1 MDYCDVPSCGN
12 IIVNH
17 KTSYKCGLID
27 NYNRCRTINIQNFT
41 SMWWASFVI
50 SLSITIMNTYLL
62 KGNYCIT
69 MFNVKN
75 LKYIKTWTKSA
86 IIKLSNIELFLY
98 LQLFEY
104 WIYFV
109 KFVKFVESIPCY
121 SNPCLNGG
129 TCKNTGKSFTCTCL
143 SAYHGDRCENEGS
156 LCIDVHDAND

>member
-1 MDYCDVPSCGN
+1 
-12 IIVNH
+12 
-17 KTSYKCGLID
+17 
-27 NYNRCRTINIQNFT
+27 
-41 SMWWASFVI
+41 MWWASFVI

-121 SNPCLNGG
+121 SNPCLNGVLAR
-129 TCKNTGKSFTCTCL
+129 TLESHSPVPVCRRIMVTGVKMKVAYVSMYTMHMTKYQCL
-143 SAYHGDRCENEGS
+143 IFWLHNWYK
-156 LCIDVHDAND
+156 CICIF